1 MVSALL
7 DSGQDG
13 QQTGL
18 ELSAAVV
25 GDAEETTHESEAFDA
40 FWRDG
45 GWRKKDRE
53 GGRSRLAASVEER
66 VVEYAHAAIADNIK
80 VCSLAP
86 SHPAKMTTRAC
97 S

>member
-1 MVSALL
+1 MLPLCV
-7 DSGQDG
+7 QD
-13 QQTGL
+13 
-18 ELSAAVV
+18 ESPP
-25 GDAEETTHESEAFDA
+25 ESEAFDA